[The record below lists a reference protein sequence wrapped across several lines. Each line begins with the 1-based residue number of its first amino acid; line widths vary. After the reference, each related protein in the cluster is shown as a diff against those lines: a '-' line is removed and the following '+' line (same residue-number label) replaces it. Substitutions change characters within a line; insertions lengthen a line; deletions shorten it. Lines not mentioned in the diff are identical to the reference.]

1 MMWIVKVALR
11 APYTFT
17 VTGLLILIGGVLSG
31 LQMAKDI
38 FPAINIPVVG
48 VIWMYNGLP
57 AVKVDEYP
65 NETFAG
71 KVARDAGA
79 FDQASRTILLELDVP
94 NPDGRL

>member
-1 MMWIVKVALR
+1 MWIVKVALR

-17 VTGLLILIGGVLSG
+17 VAGVLLLIGGILSG

-57 AVKVDEYP
+57 AQEMEHRITTVSERALTT
-65 NETFAG
+65 NGCRIT
-71 KVARDAGA
+71 
-79 FDQASRTILLELDVP
+79 VP
-94 NPDGRL
+94 TLSVQKRCCLS